1 MIVVFDCNPQHYFHK
16 TCGLDWFDLKTECP
30 LCRKD
35 FTEEI
40 MKHVITNDRKL
51 IKKLS
56 SAQDPQDAEEEKRV
70 DEADNEAVELMR

>member
-1 MIVVFDCNPQHYFHK
+1 
-16 TCGLDWFDLKTECP
+16 
-30 LCRKD
+30 
-35 FTEEI
+35 